1 MEAEIYQILRE
12 NGYNDEELDVSF
24 DVGEAGSSNDM
35 SATYEN
41 MLLSLR
47 KDELKSEAKKRNLSL
62 TGNKIDL
69 VKRILHNLES
79 GLISG
84 SGDNGTLAAEVTKPK
99 TELNTNAGK
108 VRLNPQM
115 ANGDSNNSVLV
126 SSAKKRTRTVS
137 QTERLKLKE
146 ERESLVLWKHP
157 ITTINYSVRELLIT
171 LSEWGMSLLQ
181 HKMML
186 LLLIVFLGMLVA
198 ATKLEGPYK
207 EMVESWEKYILWLL
221 WWVGLGVLSSVGLGT
236 GLHTFLIYLG
246 PHIAQVTLAAYECGT
261 TDFPSPPYPDNIICP
276 DGDTRSS
283 VAMSIWAIMSK
294 VRIESFCWGVG
305 TALGELPPYFMAR
318 AHRLSGYD
326 PDDDEEDEFLELQQ
340 KDPNTLNTFDR
351 AKLGIERLVERV
363 GFFGIL
369 ACASIPNPLFD
380 LAGITCG
387 HFLVPFWT
395 FFGAT
400 VIGKAVIK
408 MHIQKLFIIFAF
420 NETLIEAAVSQ
431 IHRLP
436 WIGNKLE
443 VPLRELLNKQK
454 EKLHRKSETP
464 IDQNPGVLGFIFEKL
479 VLAMILYFLLSIVNS
494 LAQSYHKRLH
504 KKKQHVK

>member
-1 MEAEIYQILRE
+1 MEGAIYEILRE
-12 NGYNDEELDVSF
+12 NGYNDEDL
-24 DVGEAGSSNDM
+24 DVGEPGSSDGI
-35 SATYEN
+35 SETYEN

-47 KDELKSEAKKRNLSL
+47 KDELKAEARKRNLSV

-69 VKRILHNLES
+69 VKRILHSLES
-79 GLISG
+79 VLIG
-84 SGDNGTLAAEVTKPK
+84 SGENGVVASVNTNNTAGTLQP
-99 TELNTNAGK
+99 NA
-108 VRLNPQM
+108 PM
-115 ANGDSNNSVLV
+115 ANGESNSSTMV
-126 SSAKKRTRTVS
+126 SSAIRRARTIS

-157 ITTINYSVRELLIT
+157 ITTINYSVRELFIT

-181 HKMML
+181 HKRAL
-186 LLLIVFLGMLVA
+186 TLTILLIGMLVA
-198 ATKLEGPYK
+198 ATKLDGPYK
-207 EMVESWEKYILWLL
+207 EDIKSLEKYLLWLL

-261 TDFPSPPYPDNIICP
+261 TNFPSPPYPDSIICP
-276 DGDTRSS
+276 DAESRSS
-283 VAMSIWAIMSK
+283 VAMSIWTIMSK

-340 KDPNTLNTFDR
+340 RDPDTLSTFDR

-420 NETLIEAAVSQ
+420 NEKLIEAAVSQ
-431 IHRLP
+431 IHKLP
-436 WIGNKLE
+436 WIGGRLE

-454 EKLHRKSETP
+454 EKLHRKSEAP

-479 VLAMILYFLLSIVNS
+479 VIAMILYFLLSIVNS

-504 KKKQHVK
+504 KKKQHGE

>member
-1 MEAEIYQILRE
+1 MEAAIYQILRD
-12 NGYNDEELDVSF
+12 NGYEDEEIDASF
-24 DVGEAGSSNDM
+24 DSGETEPTESLSEKHED
-35 SATYEN
+35 
-41 MLLSLR
+41 MLLLLR
-47 KDELKSEAKKRNLSL
+47 KDDLKSEAKKRHLPL

-69 VKRILHNLES
+69 VKRIVDNLER
-79 GLISG
+79 GITAV
-84 SGDNGTLAAEVTKPK
+84 GDNGTARTFIKSQI
-99 TELNTNAGK
+99 NTPA
-108 VRLNPQM
+108 M
-115 ANGDSNNSVLV
+115 ANGDSNAVLQPPA
-126 SSAKKRTRTVS
+126 SAAKRTRTLS
-137 QTERLKLKE
+137 QNERLRLKE
-146 ERESLVLWKHP
+146 ERESLVLWRHP
-157 ITTINYSVRELLIT
+157 ITTINYGVRELFIT
-171 LSEWGMSLLQ
+171 LSEWGMSLLC
-181 HKMML
+181 HKMAL
-186 LLLIVFLGMLVA
+186 CLTLSLVGSCLVA
-198 ATKLEGPYK
+198 SKVEGPYG
-207 EMVESWEKYILWLL
+207 ESFKSIEKYLLWLL

-261 TDFPSPPYPDNIICP
+261 TDFPSPPYPDSIVCP
-276 DGDTRSS
+276 DAETS
-283 VAMSIWAIMSK
+283 VSVTMTVWRIMSK

-318 AHRLSGYD
+318 AHRLSGDD

-340 KDPNTLNTFDR
+340 RKTEDLSTFDR

-400 VIGKAVIK
+400 VIGKAIIK

-420 NETLIEAAVSQ
+420 NETLIEAAVSH
-431 IHRLP
+431 IHMIP
-436 WIGNKLE
+436 WVGKQLE
-443 VPLRELLNKQK
+443 MPFKEFLTKQK
-454 EKLHRKSETP
+454 EKLHQKSENVSS
-464 IDQNPGVLGFIFEKL
+464 QNPGILGWIFEKL
-479 VLAMILYFLLSIVNS
+479 VVGMILYFLLSILNS

-504 KKKQHVK
+504 KKKQHSE